1 MQSGQL
7 RRREFIT
14 LLGGAASW
22 PLAARAQQGE
32 RMRRVAIL
40 MAYPPTDPEMQE
52 RVQAL
57 RQGLGKLGWRAGEN
71 IQFDE
76 RWTTDN
82 MDLVRVNAA
91 GLLELKPDV
100 VVATGG
106 RVIPILMQLTRSV
119 PIIVPGAGDPV
130 VTGWAASLA
139 RPGGNVTGFTFFE
152 SSVIAK
158 YLEILKQIVPGVSQV
173 AAIYNPDNSIGAIYA
188 RLFETFARSLAVQTI
203 IAPVRSVAE
212 FDRAIESLAQQ
223 QNGGAFFLPDL
234 TTTALRDQ
242 VTAIVARHR
251 VPAIYSDRVLVA
263 SGGLVSYDA
272 DRTDIY
278 RRAASYVDRVLRG
291 EKPGDLPFQQPAKYR
306 LTVNLKAAKAI
317 GLEVP
322 ANVLALAD
330 EVIE

>member
-1 MQSGQL
+1 VK
-7 RRREFIT
+7 RRAFIT
-14 LLGGAASW
+14 LIGGAAAW
-22 PLAARAQQGE
+22 PLAARAQQPGG
-32 RMRRVAIL
+32 MRRVGVL
-40 MAYPPTDPEMQE
+40 MPYPPTDAEMQG

-57 RQGLGKLGWRAGEN
+57 RQGLGNLGWRAGVN
-71 IQFDE
+71 IQFDV

-100 VVATGG
+100 VVAAGG

-188 RLFETFARSLAVQTI
+188 RLF
-203 IAPVRSVAE
+203 
-212 FDRAIESLAQQ
+212 AIESLAQQ
-223 QNGGAFFLPDL
+223 KNGGAFFLPDL
-234 TTTALRDQ
+234 TTNALRDQ
-242 VTAIVARHR
+242 VIAIVARHR

-291 EKPGDLPFQQPAKYR
+291 EKPRRSAVSATDQ
-306 LTVNLKAAKAI
+306 I
-317 GLEVP
+317 P
-322 ANVLALAD
+322 AND
-330 EVIE
+330 QSEGC

>member
-1 MQSGQL
+1 VK
-7 RRREFIT
+7 RRAFIT
-14 LLGGAASW
+14 LIGGAAAW
-22 PLAARAQQGE
+22 PLAARAQQPGG
-32 RMRRVAIL
+32 MRRVGVL
-40 MAYPPTDPEMQE
+40 MPYPPTDAEMQG

-57 RQGLGKLGWRAGEN
+57 RQGLGNLGWRAGVN
-71 IQFDE
+71 IQFDV

-100 VVATGG
+100 VVAAGG

-188 RLFETFARSLAVQTI
+188 RLFETFAHSLAVQTI

-212 FDRAIESLAQQ
+212 IDRAIESLAQQ
-223 QNGGAFFLPDL
+223 KNGGAFFLPDL
-234 TTTALRDQ
+234 TTNALRDQ
-242 VTAIVARHR
+242 VIAIVARHR

-291 EKPGDLPFQQPAKYR
+291 EKPRRSAVSATDQ
-306 LTVNLKAAKAI
+306 I
-317 GLEVP
+317 P
-322 ANVLALAD
+322 AND
-330 EVIE
+330 QSEGC